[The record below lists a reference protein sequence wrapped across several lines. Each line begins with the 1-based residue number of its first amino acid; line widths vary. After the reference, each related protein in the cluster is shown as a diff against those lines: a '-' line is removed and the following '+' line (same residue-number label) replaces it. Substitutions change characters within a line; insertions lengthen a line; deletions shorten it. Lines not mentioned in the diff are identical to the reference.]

1 MVNVTSGNITVG
13 GSPAEGDQVFF
24 QIMRDVSAG
33 TQTADVRLLGVKLF
47 FTTNA
52 ENDA

>member
-1 MVNVTSGNITVG
+1 MINALSDPITVG
-13 GSPAEGDQVFF
+13 ESPAEGDQVFF
-24 QIMRDVSAG
+24 QLMRDVSAG
-33 TQTADVRLLGVKLF
+33 TQTDDVRLLGVKLY